1 MILIQ
6 NILAIFLIVCGTL
19 FILIGSIGINRLP
32 DFYTR
37 THASGKV
44 DVLGIMMFLSGLAV
58 FEGFSL
64 NAAKLLLIV
73 VFVLVTSPVASHQL
87 SRRALYYGLTPW
99 FRHESKAQNIKNDSK
114 NDKKEQKEQK

>member
-1 MILIQ
+1 MIIIQ
-6 NILAIFLIVCGTL
+6 NSISIFLIICGTV

-44 DVLGIMMFLSGLAV
+44 DVLGILLFLSGLAV

-64 NAAKLLLIV
+64 NSAKLLLIV
-73 VFVLVTSPVASHQL
+73 IFVMLTSPVASHQL
-87 SRRALYYGLTPW
+87 SRRAFYYGLKPW
-99 FRHESKAQNIKNDSK
+99 FSHD
-114 NDKKEQKEQK
+114 NDKKEKKEQK